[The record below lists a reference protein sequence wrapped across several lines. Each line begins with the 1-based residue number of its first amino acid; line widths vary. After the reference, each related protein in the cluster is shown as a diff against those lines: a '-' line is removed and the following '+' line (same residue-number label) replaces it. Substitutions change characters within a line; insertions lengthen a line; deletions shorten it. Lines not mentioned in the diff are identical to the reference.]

1 MKLVTFTYNG
11 RRRIGEVVGDRVH
24 SMAETD
30 SLERLVRRGITP
42 QRMSE
47 NLALDKVKLEAP
59 FRPTK
64 IVAIGLNYADHAKE
78 TGQTPPKAPLIF
90 AKFVTSIIGPG
101 DAITWDTA
109 IANEVDF
116 EAELGVVIGKRAR
129 NVSEEDAMRYVFGY
143 VAANDVSARDL
154 QLRIDA
160 QWTRGKS
167 LDTFCPIGPYL
178 VTKDEIA
185 DPHNLSIKCTVSG
198 EVMQD
203 SNTSNLIFNIPQLI
217 SYCSRSFTLEAG
229 DLIVTGTPPG
239 VGVARDPK
247 RFLKDGDTVTVSVEG
262 LGELTNPVV
271 VTSSN

>member
-1 MKLVTFTYNG
+1 MKLVTFSING
-11 RRRIGEVVGDRVH
+11 RRRIGEVIGDRVN

-30 SLERLVRRGITP
+30 TLERLVRRGITP

-47 NLALDKVKLEAP
+47 NFPLDKVKLEAP

-64 IVAIGLNYADHAKE
+64 IIAIGLNYADHAKE

-101 DAITWDTA
+101 DAISWDTS
-109 IANEVDF
+109 ITNEVDY
-116 EAELGVVIGKRAR
+116 EAELGVVIGKKAR
-129 NVSEEDAMRYVFGY
+129 NVSEEDAMKHVFGY

-154 QLRIDA
+154 QLKIDA

-178 VTKDEIA
+178 VTKDEVT

-198 EVMQD
+198 EMLQD

-247 RFLKDGDTVTVSVEG
+247 RFLKDGDIVTVSVEG
-262 LGELTNPVV
+262 LGELTNPVK